1 MAQMKR
7 GLDYFSH
14 NTESRADSR
23 MRVLR
28 REYGSCAVD
37 VWYSLLE
44 RLYCVNGYYLVY
56 NDKTRN
62 DLLWDLEDN
71 VRGVGSPEAEKIAE
85 MISRFAQ
92 LGLLSEELLT
102 KGVITSE
109 TIQEQ
114 FYMSTLK
121 RRATEVDE
129 DYWLLS
135 VEHMKTLS
143 EKSPIL
149 NHLLR
154 AKEDTSSSLRTAKES
169 SEGSC
174 SVEMPQSKENQSK
187 EKHSK
192 AQQSE
197 APPAEA
203 ASPLRETVGS
213 ADLPC
218 ADKNDVFADKS
229 CSDSNNK
236 AEDSA
241 SVISQPKDTRNAIEI
256 KEDLIAQYGENIV
269 KHYEMKFFKWVQ
281 KTGAQ
286 NAELYPQI
294 EKWLA
299 ADLGGQPPQGPPT
312 AQKPSPLPM
321 SQSSL
326 DAADVMR
333 DIIAKYTGEIV
344 NN

>member
-85 MISRFAQ
+85 MISRFAE
-92 LGLLSEELLT
+92 LGLLSEELLRR
-102 KGVITSE
+102 GVITSE

-121 RRATEVDE
+121 RRATEVSE

-154 AKEDTSSSLRTAKES
+154 AKDGTGSSLRTAKES
-169 SEGSC
+169 SQASC

-213 ADLPC
+213 ADLLC
-218 ADKNDVFADKS
+218 ADKNDFSAD
-229 CSDSNNK
+229 N
-236 AEDSA
+236 A
-241 SVISQPKDTRNAIEI
+241 SVPADNSGAPADDSRPLKALPPAGDSRNAMDI
-256 KEDLIAQYGENIV
+256 KDELIGRYGHNIV
-269 KHYEMKFFKWVQ
+269 KHYEAKFFRWVQ

-299 ADLGGQPPQGPPT
+299 ADLGGQPPQGPP
-312 AQKPSPLPM
+312 AVQKPSPLPVP
-321 SQSSL
+321 QSSL

-333 DIIAKYTGEIV
+333 DIIAKYTG
-344 NN
+344 